1 MFVDDEVNWASA
13 KNNNKQQR
21 TLEKTMNHSLEVLN
35 AWATENMMINNSKTM
50 YQFFSL
56 QHNNTDFNLKIDNQL
71 LQKSASTKYLGVL
84 FDNKLNWADHINK
97 TVEKTNK
104 RIRLVKRLAVLF
116 DNKLNWAD
124 HINKTVEKTNKRIRL
139 VKRLAGAKWGST
151 QDTLKFYVN
160 TYVKPIMKYG
170 SEVTEPSNK
179 SNLNGPEQCPK
190 DNMCSSKDNTSYSPS
205 TIHRKPAS
213 KSGNTKTSSSHLH

>member
-71 LQKSASTKYLGVL
+71 LQKSASTKYLG
-84 FDNKLNWADHINK
+84 
-97 TVEKTNK
+97 
-104 RIRLVKRLAVLF
+104 VLF